1 MRATTHARWRLGL
14 TVLSLALSGAVPAAG
29 ETRRVVLIS
38 WDAGADWVV
47 DRLLIEGR
55 LPAVSRMATEGVR
68 AEHMLAAYPSK
79 TAVGHAALFTGCWG
93 DLNGVSGNLVPL
105 LPRAGHRLT
114 ETASGFASTSLHA
127 EPLFVSAARG
137 GRRAVVLSAT
147 QVHPVETH
155 VAALQAAGT
164 PPDRLVA
171 FAGFEHAM
179 APPRVLGA
187 EGLRPASR
195 GWRQVP
201 RHRGRAMELAFD
213 VAGTPFVALVF
224 DDPADSTPG
233 FDTVLVRQGGR
244 ADAVPVQ
251 DTLKPAAGRQDTTA
265 WSRPFRIASRG
276 LVGFV
281 RFRLFGLAPDGS
293 GVELYQRS
301 VNGLRGTEDEAE
313 TERYLAAAGGFHDDA
328 FLAYGR
334 GALGPTL
341 WEHGSGEAERRM
353 IEITRLDFE
362 IVRRGTR
369 YALER
374 WEPDLL
380 LHYTP
385 MTDSAGHVWMGIL
398 DPRSPRHDPDLAA
411 RLWPFYA
418 AVFELADAWL
428 GDILAA
434 AGPDTAVVLV
444 SDHGMEGTGKLFNP
458 NAVLE
463 RAGLLAR
470 TRDGQIDLART
481 MIAAPPGGD
490 FYLTVNGDDWRDG
503 IVPPEDRLAVLDR
516 ARQALLSSIDPATGQ
531 PVVSALLDSTVYSA
545 MGIGGPTGGDL
556 YLDLAP
562 GYYPTPTLGGVAV
575 QPVPSPVGAGNHG
588 FFPHRRSMHA
598 IFYAWGAGIAH
609 GRQIGPVTQIDVAP
623 TISRLLGIPTPPTVT
638 GHVIGEALAP

>member
-1 MRATTHARWRLGL
+1 MTFA
-14 TVLSLALSGAVPAAG
+14 VLSLALTGASWAAG
-29 ETRRVVLIS
+29 ESGRVVLVS

-47 DRLLIEGR
+47 DRLLAEGR
-55 LPAVSRMATEGVR
+55 LPAVSRMASEGVR

-79 TAVGHAALFTGCWG
+79 TAVGHAALFTGCWP
-93 DLNGVSGNLVPL
+93 DINGVSGNLVPL
-105 LPRAGHRLT
+105 LPRASHRLT
-114 ETASGFASTSLHA
+114 ETSSGFASTALRA
-127 EPLFVSAARG
+127 EPLFVTAARG
-137 GRRAVVLSAT
+137 GRRVVVLSAT

-155 VAALQAAGT
+155 VAALRAAGV

-171 FAGFEHAM
+171 FSGFEHAV
-179 APPRVLGA
+179 APPRMLGP
-187 EGLRPASR
+187 EGLQPASR
-195 GWRQVP
+195 GWRHLP
-201 RHRGRAMELAFD
+201 RHRGPARELAFD
-213 VAGTPFVALVF
+213 VAGVPFVALLF
-224 DDPADSTPG
+224 DDPADPARGLDSI
-233 FDTVLVRQGGR
+233 LIRQGGR
-244 ADAVPVQ
+244 GDATPLQ
-251 DTLKPAAGRQDTTA
+251 DVVKPAAGRQDTTA

-281 RFRLFGLAPDGS
+281 HFRLFGLAPDGS

-301 VNGLRGTEDEAE
+301 VNGLRGTEDEVE

-334 GALGPTL
+334 GILGPPL

-353 IEITRLDFE
+353 LEITRLDFE

-369 YALER
+369 YALAR
-374 WEPDLL
+374 WNPDLL

-385 MTDSAGHVWMGIL
+385 MTDSAGHVWMGVL

-434 AGPDTAVVLV
+434 ERPDTAVVLL

-458 NAVLE
+458 NTVLE
-463 RAGLLAR
+463 QAGLLAR
-470 TRDGQIDLART
+470 TRNGDIDLART
-481 MIAAPPGGD
+481 VVAAPPGGD

-503 IVPPEDRLAVLDR
+503 IVPPGDRATVLER
-516 ARQALLSSIDPATGQ
+516 ARQALLSSVDPGTGQ
-531 PVVSALLDSTVYSA
+531 PVVSAVFDSAVCSD

-562 GYYPTPTLGGVAV
+562 GYYPTPVLGSAVV
-575 QPVPSPVGAGNHG
+575 QPVPSPIGFGNHG

-598 IFYAWGAGIAH
+598 IFYAWGSGFAR
-609 GRQIGPVTQIDVAP
+609 GREIGPITQPDVVP
-623 TISRLLGIPTPPTVT
+623 TVARLLGIPTPPTVT

>member
-1 MRATTHARWRLGL
+1 MAL
-14 TVLSLALSGAVPAAG
+14 TVLSLALTGASWTAG
-29 ETRRVVLIS
+29 EDRRVVLVS

-47 DRLLIEGR
+47 DRLLAEGR
-55 LPAVSRMATEGVR
+55 LPAVSRMASEGVR

-79 TAVGHAALFTGCWG
+79 TAVGHAALFTGCWP

-105 LPRAGHRLT
+105 LPRASHRLT
-114 ETASGFASTSLHA
+114 ETASGFASTALRA
-127 EPLFVSAARG
+127 EPFFVSAARG
-137 GRRAVVLSAT
+137 GRRVVVLSAT

-155 VAALQAAGT
+155 VAALRVAGV

-171 FAGFEHAM
+171 FSGFEHAV
-179 APPRVLGA
+179 APPRMLGP
-187 EGLRPASR
+187 EGLHPASR
-195 GWRQVP
+195 GWRHLP
-201 RHRGRAMELAFD
+201 RHRGPTRELAFE
-213 VAGTPFVALVF
+213 VAGTPFLALLF
-224 DDPADSTPG
+224 DDPADPARGLDSI
-233 FDTVLVRQGGR
+233 LIRQGGR
-244 ADAVPVQ
+244 GDATPLQ
-251 DTLKPAAGRQDTTA
+251 DVVKPAAGRQDTTA

-301 VNGLRGTEDEAE
+301 VNGLRGTEDEVE

-328 FLAYGR
+328 FFAYGR
-334 GALGPTL
+334 GILGPPL
-341 WEHGSGEAERRM
+341 WEHGNGEAERRM
-353 IEITRLDFE
+353 LEITRLDFE

-369 YALER
+369 YALAR
-374 WEPDLL
+374 WNPDLL

-385 MTDSAGHVWMGIL
+385 MTDSAGHVWMGVL

-428 GDILAA
+428 GDVLAA

-463 RAGLLAR
+463 QAGLLAR
-470 TRDGQIDLART
+470 TRGGEIDLAHT
-481 MIAAPPGGD
+481 FVAAPPGGD

-503 IVPPEDRLAVLDR
+503 IVPTGERAAVIER
-516 ARQALLSSIDPATGQ
+516 ARRALLSSVDPATGQ
-531 PVVSALLDSTVYSA
+531 PVVSAVFDSADCSG
-545 MGIGGPTGGDL
+545 MGIGGPTCGDL

-562 GYYPTPTLGGVAV
+562 GYYPTPTLGNVVV
-575 QPVPSPVGAGNHG
+575 QPVPSPIGFGNHG

-598 IFYAWGAGIAH
+598 IFYAWGAGIAR
-609 GRQIGPVTQIDVAP
+609 GRGIGPITQTDVAP
-623 TISRLLGIPTPPTVT
+623 TVARLLGIPTPPTVR

>member
-1 MRATTHARWRLGL
+1 VRTTTTRRWW
-14 TVLSLALSGAVPAAG
+14 VAPAALALALTGASSQAG
-29 ETRRVVLIS
+29 ENRQVILVS

-47 DRLLIEGR
+47 DRLLAEGR
-55 LPAVSRMATEGVR
+55 LPTVARMASEGVR
-68 AEHMLAAYPSK
+68 AAHVLAAFPSK
-79 TAVGHAALFTGCWG
+79 TAVGHAALLTGCWA
-93 DLNGVSGNLVPL
+93 DLNGISGNSVPL
-105 LPRAGHRLT
+105 LPRAGHRMT
-114 ETASGFASTSLHA
+114 ETASGFASTSLRA
-127 EPLFVSAARG
+127 EPLYISAARA
-137 GRRAVVLSAT
+137 GRRVVVLSAT

-155 VAALQAAGT
+155 VAALRAAGV

-171 FAGFEHAM
+171 FSGFEHAM

-195 GWRQVP
+195 GWRHLP
-201 RHRGRAMELAFD
+201 RHRGPIRELAFD
-213 VAGTPFVALVF
+213 VAGVPFLAVLF
-224 DDPADSTPG
+224 DDPADPAPG
-233 FDTVLVRQGGR
+233 FDSILIRQGGR
-244 ADAVPVQ
+244 GDTGPVQ
-251 DTLKPAAGRQDTTA
+251 DVVKPRDAREDTTA

-301 VNGLRGTEDEAE
+301 VNGLKGTEDEAE

-334 GALGPTL
+334 GILGPTL

-353 IEITRLDFE
+353 LEITRLDFE
-362 IVRRGTR
+362 IVRRGTHH
-369 YALER
+369 ALAR
-374 WEPDLL
+374 WSPDLL

-385 MTDSAGHVWMGIL
+385 MTDSAGHVWMGVL
-398 DPRSPRHDPDLAA
+398 DPRSPLHDPGLAA

-428 GDILAA
+428 GDLLAA

-458 NAVLE
+458 NAALE
-463 RAGLLAR
+463 QAGLLVR
-470 TRDGQIDLART
+470 TRDGEIDLART
-481 MIAAPPGGD
+481 VVAAPPGGD
-490 FYLTVNGDDWRDG
+490 FYLMVNSDDWRDG
-503 IVPPEDRLAVLDR
+503 IVQPGDRSAVLER
-516 ARQALLSSIDPATGQ
+516 ARRALLSIVDPATGQ
-531 PVVSALLDSTVYSA
+531 PVVAAVFDPVVCPD

-562 GYYPTPTLGGVAV
+562 GYYPTPVLGSAVV
-575 QPVPSPVGAGNHG
+575 QPVPSPIGFGNHG
-588 FFPHRRSMHA
+588 FYPHRRSMHA
-598 IFYAWGAGIAH
+598 IFYGWGSGIARD
-609 GRQIGPVTQIDVAP
+609 RQIGPITQTDIVPTVA
-623 TISRLLGIPTPPTVT
+623 RLLGIPTPPTVT